1 MEMSSACPREEHAA
15 QPEQM
20 TPRRPMRGPHG
31 GWQKHEIEA
40 LERSIGEAERQG
52 ESLRSAFE
60 RLSIELGRKPNS
72 IRNFYYAQIR
82 EKDESAQGR
91 PASFETFTPDEVESL
106 IESVLAARAQGMSV
120 RACVRDLAGGDTTRM
135 LRYQNKY
142 RSTVR
147 TRPEL
152 VRRVMQRMRASG
164 KPFISPYG
172 PGDAEAAH
180 AAPTLDALSERA
192 RQTGDPQV
200 TQLVGTLSRLI
211 DMAYAPHGDDALPR
225 ESDAQRRADRLS
237 ARCDVLR
244 IALDDERTRMN
255 ALRSE
260 AEGMVTLIKEYIA
273 LPDDARTAHTAAFC
287 EQAAGR
293 LCAVECAMME
303 TPQEPV
309 TGN

>member
-1 MEMSSACPREEHAA
+1 MEMSSACPREDHAA

-20 TPRRPMRGPHG
+20 TQRRPLRGPHG

-40 LERSIGEAERQG
+40 LERVIGEAEQQG

-60 RLSIELGRKPNS
+60 RLSAELGRKPNS

-82 EKDESAQGR
+82 EKDDSLKGR
-91 PASFETFTPDEVESL
+91 AATFETFTQDEVEQL

-120 RACVRDLAGGDTTRM
+120 RACVRNLAGGDTTRM

-147 TRPEL
+147 ARPEL
-152 VRRVMQRMRASG
+152 VQRVMQRMRMAG
-164 KPFISPYG
+164 KPYISPYG
-172 PGDAEAAH
+172 PGETTDAPV
-180 AAPTLDALSERA
+180 PTLAGLADRA
-192 RQTGDPQV
+192 KSTGDADV
-200 TQLVGTLSRLI
+200 TRLVGTLGRLI
-211 DMAYAPHGDDALPR
+211 DMAYAPREDGALPGD
-225 ESDAQRRADRLS
+225 SDAQRKADRLS
-237 ARCDVLR
+237 ARCDLLR

-273 LPDDARTAHTAAFC
+273 LPDEERGAHTALFC
-287 EQAAGR
+287 EQAASR
-293 LCAVECAMME
+293 LSAVECAMMDAP
-303 TPQEPV
+303 TDQQ
-309 TGN
+309 